1 MIFDFEF
8 QSDWNIFHEIFW
20 ICAYVDVDV
29 CCIVQAADS
38 SQEDEMMKISSTGV
52 TEPEKSA
59 STSTEGQKTED
70 DHKVTAFWTDFYSE
84 CSLVFIVLLKL
95 IQLFG

>member
-1 MIFDFEF
+1 LKRDFFTDCMILNFEF

-20 ICAYVDVDV
+20 VCAYMDV

-52 TEPEKSA
+52 AEPEKST

-70 DHKVTAFWTDFYSE
+70 DNKVIALW
-84 CSLVFIVLLKL
+84 
-95 IQLFG
+95 